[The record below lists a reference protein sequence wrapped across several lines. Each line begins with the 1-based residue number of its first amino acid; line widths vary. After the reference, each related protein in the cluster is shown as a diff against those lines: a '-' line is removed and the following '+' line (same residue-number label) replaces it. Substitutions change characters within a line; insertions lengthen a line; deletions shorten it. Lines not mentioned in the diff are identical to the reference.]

1 MEIGRV
7 GYELTRLAV
16 LFEVIEEG
24 GRFVCGI
31 SLDQLDPNGVGHI
44 SGEEGLEFFNQNI
57 DQIRER
63 AAAVVSDAKDAGIQH
78 IPGQLNEPL
87 LITLII

>member
-24 GRFVCGI
+24 GRFV
-31 SLDQLDPNGVGHI
+31 LRNQLGPARPEW
-44 SGEEGLEFFNQNI
+44 SG
-57 DQIRER
+57 
-63 AAAVVSDAKDAGIQH
+63 AH
-78 IPGQLNEPL
+78 
-87 LITLII
+87 

>member
-31 SLDQLDPNGVGHI
+31 SLDPNGVGHI